1 MLLWK
6 EIRIEKGSKEAQ
18 RVPWDSLF
26 CLKPLSPST
35 GGALGMLQLSCA
47 VTVSGGCSALTFTIP
62 QAHHVQWHMVAPALS
77 LCLCQARLGTLCV
90 LCSPK

>member
-1 MLLWK
+1 MLFWK

-62 QAHHVQWHMVAPALS
+62 QAHPCSMAHG
-77 LCLCQARLGTLCV
+77 GT
-90 LCSPK
+90 SPFPLPLPG